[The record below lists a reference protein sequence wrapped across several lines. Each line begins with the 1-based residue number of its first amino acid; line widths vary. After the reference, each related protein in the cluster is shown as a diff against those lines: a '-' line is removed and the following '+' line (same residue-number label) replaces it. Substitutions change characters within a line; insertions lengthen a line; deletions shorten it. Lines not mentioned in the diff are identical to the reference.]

1 MSDSLGEAISY
12 RTIVNSTDRPPILNV
27 HCNSN
32 ITSSIPYNTEVT
44 DDEVILQDQLQ
55 LTSISYRR
63 DEGRI
68 ALVDSEFSFC
78 RRKVT
83 DRINSRDSHR
93 IKCVVSGLRVFLSG
107 LQNGGTL
114 DLSGKR

>member
-12 RTIVNSTDRPPILNV
+12 QTIVNSTDRPPILNV

-32 ITSSIPYNTEVT
+32 ITSSIPYNTKVT

-68 ALVDSEFSFC
+68 ALVDSAFSFC
-78 RRKVT
+78 RRKVA

>member
-1 MSDSLGEAISY
+1 M
-12 RTIVNSTDRPPILNV
+12 
-27 HCNSN
+27 
-32 ITSSIPYNTEVT
+32 
-44 DDEVILQDQLQ
+44 
-55 LTSISYRR
+55 
-63 DEGRI
+63 
-68 ALVDSEFSFC
+68 DSESSFC

-107 LQNGGTL
+107 LQNGGAL